1 MKISMLEGMGQITQ
15 GEPKKLKAPK
25 PENRMVENAH
35 DSKVRATAA
44 WVDGR
49 ITSKEHG
56 EVHKRAD
63 KIIQCKGKM

>member
-1 MKISMLEGMGQITQ
+1 MKISLLEGMGQIQQ
-15 GEPKKLKAPK
+15 GKSEKAPK

-35 DSKVRATAA
+35 DSKVRATAD

-49 ITSKEHG
+49 IGSKEHG
-56 EVHKRAD
+56 AIHKRAD